1 MFVLFYFFFI
11 SNFLYLS
18 AGLIVGIFLLVAVDS
33 WDGISLTDFTY
44 KDIPNIKKIMLFS
57 WMTTNLY
64 QVDFYELFGYKPG
77 MS

>member
-1 MFVLFYFFFI
+1 LCCFI
-11 SNFLYLS
+11 SSLFLIFLYLS

-64 QVDFYELFGYKPG
+64 QVDFYELFSYKPG

>member
-1 MFVLFYFFFI
+1 M
-11 SNFLYLS
+11 
-18 AGLIVGIFLLVAVDS
+18 LVVVDS

-44 KDIPNIKKIMLFS
+44 KDIPNIKKTVLFS